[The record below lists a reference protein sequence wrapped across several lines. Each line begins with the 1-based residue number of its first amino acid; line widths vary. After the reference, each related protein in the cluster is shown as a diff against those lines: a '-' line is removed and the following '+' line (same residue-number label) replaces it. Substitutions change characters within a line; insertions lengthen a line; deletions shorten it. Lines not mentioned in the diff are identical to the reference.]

1 MKYII
6 KPRSGFSKDV
16 KKIEKRGCDLN
27 LLRDIIIKLANG
39 EKLPEKN
46 HDHALVGKYKGCR
59 ECHIQPDWLLIYEID
74 NYTLYL
80 YLTRTGSHS
89 DLFI

>member
-27 LLRDIIIKLANG
+27 LLRDIIVKLANG
-39 EKLPEKN
+39 EKLPKKITIMCLSEN
-46 HDHALVGKYKGCR
+46 TRAVVNVIFNRIGC
-59 ECHIQPDWLLIYEID
+59 
-74 NYTLYL
+74 
-80 YLTRTGSHS
+80 
-89 DLFI
+89 

>member
-46 HDHALVGKYKGCR
+46 HDHALVGKNRAGVNVIFNRIGC
-59 ECHIQPDWLLIYEID
+59 
-74 NYTLYL
+74 
-80 YLTRTGSHS
+80 
-89 DLFI
+89 